1 MSMQRALERA
11 VRSEGTDKKR
21 WLSDAPKHISLGI
34 EGENLAASYLLSRG
48 YSIIDRNVRYKWGEI
63 DIIALYNDEIVFAEV
78 RTRHTNKVMPADTTV
93 GPSKI
98 AKLIR
103 SAKTWAES
111 RMYEGYYRIDLI
123 AITVSEGEAPVI
135 EHIKDITE
143 AIK

>member
-21 WLSDAPKHISLGI
+21 RLSDAPKHISLGI
-34 EGENLAASYLLSRG
+34 EGENLAASYLLSHG

-78 RTRHTNKVMPADTTV
+78 RTRHMNKVMPADTSV
-93 GPSKI
+93 GPSKM

-123 AITVSEGEAPVI
+123 AITVIEGKAPVI

>member
-21 WLSDAPKHISLGI
+21 RLSDAPKHISFGI
-34 EGENLAASYLLSRG
+34 EGENLAASYLLSHG

-98 AKLIR
+98 AKLIL